1 MKHRHWWHRCGRR
14 HRGERA
20 QRWSEDGTLPLSEM
34 DIGETGIVVD
44 VDGGS
49 WVLGRLTSL
58 GFTPGAGVRVVQNR
72 GHGPLIARIRDIR
85 VALGRHQA
93 RKVIVRR
100 TVE

>member
-1 MKHRHWWHRCGRR
+1 MKHRHWWHHRGRR
-14 HRGERA
+14 QRGEAGTPRSA
-20 QRWSEDGTLPLSEM
+20 DGTLPLSEM
-34 DIGETGIVVD
+34 DVGEEGIVVD